1 MNTRHPAVMS
11 ASVGIIFL
19 AWAVVHFTTTEGSP
33 RFDTGPHRALGQI
46 LAQEALKVHESGKR
60 LILISRETD
69 QFPSPAFEAQVAG
82 FEETLAKAGVKITT
96 RRLLKVDPLRL
107 PAVPPGDFAE
117 LLRKADEKDV
127 IVSLLGPPIL
137 DDAQVDRLG
146 KKRSHVLA
154 VCSGTVPQRVDLKQ
168 LFKGKLLEVAVVS
181 KDAPAG
187 RPGGGTQAEFDRM
200 FTLVTSANLSDLPVV
215 P

>member
-1 MNTRHPAVMS
+1 MNTRHPAVIS

-19 AWAVVHFTTTEGSP
+19 AWAVIHFTTTEGPP
-33 RFDTGPHRALGQI
+33 RFDAGPHRALGEV
-46 LAQEALKVHESGKR
+46 LAREALKVHESGKR
-60 LILISRETD
+60 LILITRETD
-69 QFPSPAFEAQVAG
+69 QFKAPAFEAQLAG

-137 DDAQVDRLG
+137 DDTQVDRLG
-146 KKRSHVLA
+146 KKRPHVLA
-154 VCSGTVPQRVDLKQ
+154 VCSGTVPQRVDLRQ
-168 LFKGKLLEVAVVS
+168 LFKWKLMEVAVVS
-181 KDAPAG
+181 RDTPVG
-187 RPGGGTQAEFDRM
+187 HPGGGTQAEFDRM
-200 FTLVTSANLSDLPVV
+200 FTLVTAANLSDLPAV